1 MENYIKDFSYEN
13 CFWDNRDSLY
23 NHLSSKYKEYL
34 SIGELNESIADNI
47 DKFCKS
53 LLLSKNKYKPYKEND
68 TSSRGKAIQMTLNFI
83 NKIVDNLKKFAEN
96 LIIIANKI
104 YEKECSY
111 DSKKLAKKMCDESLK
126 KYENSLR
133 TLIVKKNTYYESVN
147 QVIEHFLNNKYK
159 NNNKEKEKNN
169 KNSIDA
175 KKDNLKK
182 KRKDYKE
189 QLIKTENYRTEYIE
203 LQRNIFSSE
212 EEFERDCTNEL
223 RRYFKKIISFYN
235 DLLKNSSVDK
245 EITDI
250 LEKINGTR
258 DNQIFAANN
267 RTIMSCPSRIEF
279 VEYNQDVDA
288 YSNLE
293 VIKNQ
298 IKNKTKEES
307 KTIKFQI
314 ALEVKKFLKE
324 LLEDSPN
331 DNNSKLEEIVESM
344 LNSNI
349 SEENYNSL
357 VKLFQDSY
365 DDYKIWEK
373 ENVGILDFK
382 KVGEKWDTRFR
393 NMQLFLDAFNKARLH
408 NKELNKHNFDYFNKA
423 LDKILSF
430 NDNEDIDYKLCELLI
445 TLSSTFYYKEK
456 QDEKEIKK
464 YASEVIRNT
473 SPIIQKASFWVG
485 LTKYELNE
493 EIMKEKNKEQNSNNT
508 NNLHKI
514 NSLINNLNT
523 KIPIL
528 NKKKNKENKESQNV
542 INKNI
547 VAKIMSIGYNLVQ
560 FIIESDTLNETMA
573 NIFRNFKISKDNKE
587 LIIDMVNA
595 HIESEKIKNLK
606 IDKEMLMNCD
616 NIEYFFNYK
625 EIKKEK
631 EINNKDIINYNKI
644 EENKNNDIVDKEK
657 NDFQNNIENNNN
669 INNNKLENDK
679 YKDNSMNNNKEE
691 NIDNFNIIKDI
702 NNSSDD

>member
-1 MENYIKDFSYEN
+1 
-13 CFWDNRDSLY
+13 
-23 NHLSSKYKEYL
+23 
-34 SIGELNESIADNI
+34 
-47 DKFCKS
+47 
-53 LLLSKNKYKPYKEND
+53 
-68 TSSRGKAIQMTLNFI
+68 
-83 NKIVDNLKKFAEN
+83 
-96 LIIIANKI
+96 
-104 YEKECSY
+104 
-111 DSKKLAKKMCDESLK
+111 
-126 KYENSLR
+126 
-133 TLIVKKNTYYESVN
+133 
-147 QVIEHFLNNKYK
+147 
-159 NNNKEKEKNN
+159 
-169 KNSIDA
+169 
-175 KKDNLKK
+175 
-182 KRKDYKE
+182 
-189 QLIKTENYRTEYIE
+189 
-203 LQRNIFSSE
+203 
-212 EEFERDCTNEL
+212 
-223 RRYFKKIISFYN
+223 
-235 DLLKNSSVDK
+235 
-245 EITDI
+245 
-250 LEKINGTR
+250 
-258 DNQIFAANN
+258 
-267 RTIMSCPSRIEF
+267 MSCPSRLEF

-473 SPIIQKASFWVG
+473 SSLIQKASFWVG

-702 NNSSDD
+702 NNSLDN